1 MWVIVHGIFKMV
13 GLEYLGEDVIMRLAL
28 FMAIA
33 PFVIFVMLLLNEAR
47 EIRKREA
54 AKKVKAE

>member
-1 MWVIVHGIFKMV
+1 MV